1 MNWKK
6 LFSKTILDRGYQYY
20 SMGTVEDIDIS
31 DKLITAVVSGSEDYE
46 VEITL
51 SDGEIEDMYC
61 SCPYAADGEYCK
73 HMAAV
78 LYEWSENKSAPTSD
92 TNENDILFKPA
103 HTVKSRAAK
112 HTAIERLVSEASE
125 NDIRSFLADVLT
137 DNEKLC
143 LRFYNTIN
151 RQSSEADLKGYFRQI
166 DSIVRQYS
174 GKDNFIGYY
183 AADDFIAEL
192 EELIDKDIR
201 PMIGNNNYMSAFE
214 ILNYI
219 FVVVGNVDIDDSEG
233 GTGMLGNDIY
243 QLWAEIIETAAP
255 DDKRK
260 MFEWFTSHTDG
271 TVIDYLEEYIEQII
285 TDAFNEKEFEQD
297 KMKFFKDMVD
307 RSEKSNSDWNRKYAA
322 EKWAVRYLDML
333 MKINSSDEQTENAFR
348 EYRKYPDVRKIYV
361 ESCIQKKEYN
371 KAIELLDEGI
381 SEDKEY
387 RGLVSDYSRKKKDIY
402 LLTGNKAAYIEQ
414 LWTLVLETDV
424 GDMEF
429 YRELKGQYSYAE
441 WSEQR
446 EKIFGKLPKYTD
458 KAEYYKEEKLYDR
471 LLECVLKSSGLYMLE
486 RYETVLKKNY
496 PEQLLDKYKTELYK
510 MSVISGNRKHYSNM
524 VAIMRRMKKISGGT
538 KLVGQI
544 TEEWREKYRNRP
556 AMMDELDKL

>member
-20 SMGTVEDIDIS
+20 SEGTVEDIDIS
-31 DKLITAVVSGSEDYE
+31 DKLITAVVWGSEGYK

-78 LYEWSENKSAPTSD
+78 LYEWSENKNAPTSD

-103 HTVKSRAAK
+103 HTVKDRAEK
-112 HTAIERLVSEASE
+112 HTAVERLVAETDE
-125 NDIRSFLADVLT
+125 NDIRFFLADVLT

-151 RQSSEADLKGYFRQI
+151 RQSSEVDLKSYFRQI

-174 GKDNFIGYY
+174 GRDNFIGYY

-243 QLWAEIIETAAP
+243 QLWEEIIETAAP

-285 TDAFNEKEFEQD
+285 ADAFNEKEFEQD
-297 KMKFFKDMVD
+297 KLDFFKDMIN

-322 EKWAVRYLDML
+322 EKWAVRNLDML

-348 EYRKYPDVRKIYV
+348 EYRKYPDVRKMYV

-371 KAIELLDEGI
+371 RAIELLDEGI

-387 RGLVSDYSRKKKDIY
+387 RGLVSDYSRRKKDIY
-402 LLTGNKAAYIEQ
+402 LLAGNKAAYIEQ

-429 YRELKGQYSYAE
+429 YRELKGQYSDTE

-446 EKIFGKLPKYTD
+446 EKIFGMLPKYTN
-458 KAEYYKEEKLYDR
+458 KAEYYKEEKLYNR
-471 LLECVLKSSGLYMLE
+471 LLECVLKSNGLYMLE
-486 RYETVLKKNY
+486 QYETVLKKNY
-496 PEQLLDKYKTELYK
+496 PEQLLNKYKTELYK

-538 KLVGQI
+538 KIVGQI

-556 AMMDELDKL
+556 AMMDELNKL

>member
-1 MNWKK
+1 M
-6 LFSKTILDRGYQYY
+6 
-20 SMGTVEDIDIS
+20 
-31 DKLITAVVSGSEDYE
+31 
-46 VEITL
+46 
-51 SDGEIEDMYC
+51 
-61 SCPYAADGEYCK
+61 
-73 HMAAV
+73 
-78 LYEWSENKSAPTSD
+78 
-92 TNENDILFKPA
+92 
-103 HTVKSRAAK
+103 
-112 HTAIERLVSEASE
+112 
-125 NDIRSFLADVLT
+125 
-137 DNEKLC
+137 
-143 LRFYNTIN
+143 
-151 RQSSEADLKGYFRQI
+151 
-166 DSIVRQYS
+166 
-174 GKDNFIGYY
+174 
-183 AADDFIAEL
+183 

-201 PMIGNNNYMSAFE
+201 PMICNNKYMSAFE
-214 ILNYI
+214 ILSYI

-260 MFEWFTSHTDG
+260 MFEWFTSHTDE

-297 KMKFFKDMVD
+297 KLDFFKDMID
-307 RSEKSNSDWNRKYAA
+307 RSEKSNSDWNRKYTA

-348 EYRKYPDVRKIYV
+348 EYRKYPDVRKMYV

-387 RGLVSDYSRKKKDIY
+387 RGLVSDYSRKKRDIY
-402 LLTGNKAAYIEQ
+402 LLAGNKAAYIEQ
-414 LWTLVLETDV
+414 LWTLVLKTDV

-429 YRELKGQYSYAE
+429 YRELKGQYSDTE

-446 EKIFGKLPKYTD
+446 EKIFGMLPKYTN

-471 LLECVLKSSGLYMLE
+471 LLECVLKSNGLYMLE
-486 RYETVLKKNY
+486 QYETVLKKNY
-496 PEQLLDKYKTELYK
+496 PEQLLNKYKTELYK

-538 KLVGQI
+538 KIVGQI

-556 AMMDELDKL
+556 AMMDELNKLCSCQAKM